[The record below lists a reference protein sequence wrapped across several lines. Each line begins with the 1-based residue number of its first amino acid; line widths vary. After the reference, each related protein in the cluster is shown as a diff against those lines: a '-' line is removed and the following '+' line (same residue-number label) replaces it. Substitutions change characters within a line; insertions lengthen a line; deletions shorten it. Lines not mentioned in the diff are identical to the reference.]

1 MEPFDSVYAGAV
13 DVEDVSPEIRDG
25 LRGIYEAVLGGGGI
39 VALKPRLVSL
49 LKFLASEPGRTDA
62 NCRAV
67 DYFFCLAEWSWDGLP
82 PGYQQLF
89 ADMGGGLHEAV
100 AAPDIAEVLDATPEK
115 LLARAVALPPRS
127 I

>member
-1 MEPFDSVYAGAV
+1 MYADAV
-13 DVEDVSPEIRDG
+13 DVEGVSPEIVEG
-25 LRGIYEAVLGGGGI
+25 LRGIYEAVVGGGGI
-39 VALKPRLVSL
+39 VSLKPRLVSL
-49 LKFLASEPGRTDA
+49 LKYLVSDPGRTDP

-100 AAPDIAEVLDATPEK
+100 AAPDIAEVLDATPER
-115 LLARAVALPPRS
+115 LLARAEALPPRS
-127 I
+127 M